1 MKKRIKIQSLRHINC
16 GLLIA
21 ECGIKSKISLLFTV
35 YCLLFTLLSSC
46 SPQKEKIFRKN
57 TILMDTLITINVVSD
72 SEDKAEKAIG
82 SAFSV
87 IEDLDNK
94 LNFFSDK
101 SELFMIN
108 KNAGISEVKVSLE
121 TLDVIEKAV
130 FVSEM
135 TEGSFDPT
143 IGPEISLW
151 DFNAHK
157 KPDDKSIKARLNLVN
172 YKLIVIDKEK
182 STVYLKKKGMLIDL
196 GGIAKGYAADKAVE
210 ELKKHGVKAVL
221 VSCAGDIR
229 AFGLKPDGKA
239 WKVGIRNPRQKGKE
253 NEVIATIELKDMAVS
268 TSGDYERYF
277 IIDNIRY
284 HHILDPKTG
293 YPASGVQSVSVMT
306 EKGVNTDAFSTAI
319 FVLGPVRG
327 FKIFEKMGFEG
338 VIIDGNGKMQISSGL
353 RNKIELN
360 RNN

>member
-1 MKKRIKIQSLRHINC
+1 MKKRLKIQGLRHINS
-16 GLLIA
+16 GLRDA
-21 ECGIKSKISLLFTV
+21 ELNPKSKIYLLFTV
-35 YCLLFTLLSSC
+35 YCLLFAFLLSC
-46 SPQKEKIFRKN
+46 SSRKEQIFRKN
-57 TILMDTLITINVVSD
+57 TILMDTLITVNVVSD

-87 IEDLDNK
+87 IEDLDSK

-101 SELFMIN
+101 SELSMIN
-108 KNAGISEVKVSLE
+108 KNAGISEVKVSPE

-130 FVSEM
+130 FVSEN
-135 TEGSFDPT
+135 TGGAFDPT

-157 KPDDKSIKARLNLVN
+157 KPDDKLIKARLNLVN

-182 STVYLKKKGMLIDL
+182 STIYLKKKRMLIDL

-210 ELKKHGVKAVL
+210 ELKKQGVKAGL
-221 VSCAGDIR
+221 VSCAGDIS

-239 WKVGIRNPRQKGKE
+239 WKVGVRNPRQKGKE
-253 NEVIATIELKDMAVS
+253 DEIIATIELKDMAIS

-293 YPASGVQSVSVMT
+293 YPASGVRSVSVMT
-306 EKGVNTDAFSTAI
+306 EKGVNTDAFSTAV
-319 FVLGPVRG
+319 FVLGPEKG
-327 FKIFEKMGFEG
+327 MQILAKMGFEG
-338 VIIDGNGKMQISSGL
+338 LIVDKDGKFHTTPGL
-353 RNKIELN
+353 RDKIEFK